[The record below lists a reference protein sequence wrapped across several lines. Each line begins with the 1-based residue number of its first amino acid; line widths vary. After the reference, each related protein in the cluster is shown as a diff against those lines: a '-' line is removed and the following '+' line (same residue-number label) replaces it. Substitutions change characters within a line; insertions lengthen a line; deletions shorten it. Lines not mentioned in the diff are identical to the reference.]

1 MVFFGKTRHLSTC
14 GSITTV
20 IKGVSYI
27 SENHTTLFPFYN
39 IRLKAKTSRD
49 YYLEVKSIYEPIDF
63 GIKIE
68 DTDKYLARDRSQQF
82 INIMLI
88 GMVLAL
94 MFYSF
99 LVSFYTK
106 DKSYSYYSLYLFLLI
121 YQQMTYLGLT
131 QIYFPPEI
139 VLIDI
144 KMPVIKISLLIITA
158 ALFAMSFLKTD
169 QRPQLH
175 KIYKIFIFVAII
187 EMIMLSLPGMY
198 NLNIV
203 IITGALF
210 IMYNLSASI
219 ISYRQGY
226 TQARLFIVG
235 FGIVFFSYFLI
246 ILDALGLTSVM
257 QDFQNILMFGT
268 AFEALILSLAF
279 ADRYIMLQKEKEKV
293 DARILLESKNRTHI
307 IENEV
312 IKKTQ
317 ELNNVLETKELLI
330 KEVHHRVKNNL
341 QIILSIIR
349 LQNDE
354 IEDKYISGKFIN
366 LENRINAISKT
377 YNMLLIN
384 DDLEEINIQEY
395 IDSLLLD
402 IQQTLDHKNQQ
413 IEIITDIN
421 AIIPLREAVYIGLII
436 NELVTNA
443 YKYAFDNNKGTISI
457 SLQEHGNDFVLTIQ
471 DNGKG
476 FVIEENTQSLGLK
489 LIHTLIYDQLGG
501 SMEIST
507 NDHTKYTIRFSL

>member
-1 MVFFGKTRHLSTC
+1 
-14 GSITTV
+14 
-20 IKGVSYI
+20 
-27 SENHTTLFPFYN
+27 
-39 IRLKAKTSRD
+39 
-49 YYLEVKSIYEPIDF
+49 
-63 GIKIE
+63 
-68 DTDKYLARDRSQQF
+68 
-82 INIMLI
+82 
-88 GMVLAL
+88 
-94 MFYSF
+94 
-99 LVSFYTK
+99 
-106 DKSYSYYSLYLFLLI
+106 
-121 YQQMTYLGLT
+121 
-131 QIYFPPEI
+131 
-139 VLIDI
+139 
-144 KMPVIKISLLIITA
+144 
-158 ALFAMSFLKTD
+158 
-169 QRPQLH
+169 
-175 KIYKIFIFVAII
+175 
-187 EMIMLSLPGMY
+187 
-198 NLNIV
+198 
-203 IITGALF
+203 
-210 IMYNLSASI
+210 
-219 ISYRQGY
+219 
-226 TQARLFIVG
+226 
-235 FGIVFFSYFLI
+235 
-246 ILDALGLTSVM
+246 
-257 QDFQNILMFGT
+257 MFGT

-354 IEDKYISGKFIN
+354 IEDKHISGKFIN
-366 LENRINAISKT
+366 LENRINTISKT

-413 IEIITDIN
+413 IDIITDIN